1 MTEDPTA
8 VVCSRALVAAVV
20 VELRV
25 AKGAAEATADRF
37 DTPEHDTETG
47 RFLVKRERED
57 AARLGRLIEELA
69 AALAGEA
76 REVRPDGS

>member
-8 VVCSRALVAAVV
+8 VVVGRPLVAAVL

-25 AKGAAEATADRF
+25 AKLHAEATAERF
-37 DTPEHDTETG
+37 DTPEHDSETG
-47 RFLVKRERED
+47 RFLVARERED

-69 AALAGEA
+69 AALAGDA